1 MTVQR
6 DTGTEELGQER
17 PWEAHAWLRAETLA
31 ALAELNEQ
39 CLDMLAMQFCATSTA
54 QAPLLVREAGPLLRM
69 MDPDA
74 RHRAAACPYLLFDA
88 GFADQQRWTWVS
100 GNYVR
105 DLEKRDGTPYF
116 TLQQTRSMA
125 RLVFTY
131 AWHLARSQ
139 HAAARLLLGMS
150 AHCARLIAVCTLR
163 QIHDLAETHP
173 EWLQPRWPARP
184 QFWRELLL
192 SATSGDSVAME
203 QARLRG
209 LQLMAA
215 ESRLLVGG

>member
-1 MTVQR
+1 MSVQQEIV
-6 DTGTEELGQER
+6 TEELEPER

-39 CLDMLAMQFCATSTA
+39 CLDMLALQFGPGPTLSAHVFVKETA
-54 QAPLLVREAGPLLRM
+54 PILRI
-69 MDPDA
+69 MDGDA

-88 GFADQQRWTWVS
+88 GFADQQRWAWVS

-105 DLEKRDGTPYF
+105 ELEKRYGQPFF
-116 TLQQTRSMA
+116 TLPQTRSMA

-163 QIHDLAETHP
+163 QIHELAEAHP
-173 EWLQPRWPARP
+173 EWLQPRWAGRP

-192 SATSGDSVAME
+192 SATSGDARAMD

-215 ESRLLVGG
+215 ETRALSMA